1 METNSL
7 GKKIKLERAKNG
19 ISLRKF
25 AEKLEISAPF
35 LVDIEK
41 DRRPPTEELLQKI
54 ADLLDIPVSVFDE
67 FSPDIPKP
75 VKDWLEKHPHLDK
88 VLRALRRAPSQEEA
102 LARLDRTFTSPRQR
116 KYPIA
121 IYESELQA
129 IGLESASW
137 NTETGGDLFGVWGD
151 IPIVYFASRAG
162 PNAKRD
168 HAHFRLDV
176 DYLIRLSGLLEKDW
190 GLRYFGDWHSHHR
203 LGLESPSA
211 GDRKRIVSVAGKNNF
226 DEMAEFI
233 VTFASTY
240 DAEKTIVINPYAYLE
255 LPSHD
260 LTDVAL
266 IVLQG
271 LSPIRSALIAASS
284 LREQQLDTFSSFPTE
299 TLSLPAEPL
308 GRMHGIEGTSLLQIS
323 ERLLSKA
330 ISELT
335 AISAGELELHREP
348 FGFVIVIPVNDKQSV
363 AFAFDKGWP
372 HGLLQ
377 VDWMDRKS
385 GRTEEIS
392 IAAADASLL
401 KTDQLKNIYL
411 EVKNSRIPTEQ

>member
-1 METNSL
+1 MEAKTL
-7 GKKIKLERAKNG
+7 GKKIKQEREKKG
-19 ISLRKF
+19 VSLRKF
-25 AEKLEISAPF
+25 AQKLEISAAF

-41 DRRPPTEELLQKI
+41 DRRLPTEELLQKT

-75 VKDWLEKHPHLDK
+75 VKDWLEKHPHLNK
-88 VLRALRRAPSQEEA
+88 ILNVLRRAPSQEEA
-102 LARLDRTFTSPRQR
+102 LAKLDKTFASPRQR

-137 NTETGGDLFGVWGD
+137 TTETGGDLFGIWGD

-203 LGLESPSA
+203 LGLQSPSA
-211 GDRKRIVSVAGKNNF
+211 GDQKRIVGVAGKNNF

-240 DAEKTIVINPYAYLE
+240 DAERKIVINPYAYLD
-255 LPSHD
+255 LPSHN

-271 LSPIRSALIAASS
+271 ISPVRSALIAASS
-284 LREQQLDTFSSFPTE
+284 LREQQLDAFSSFPTE
-299 TLSLPAEPL
+299 KISIPVEPF
-308 GRMHGIEGTSLLQIS
+308 GRMHGIEGSSLLQIS

-330 ISELT
+330 MSELT
-335 AISAGELELHREP
+335 PISAGELELYREP
-348 FGFVIVIPVNDKQSV
+348 FGFVIVVPVNDKQSV
-363 AFAFDKGWP
+363 AFAIDKGWP
-372 HGLLQ
+372 HALLQ
-377 VDWMDRKS
+377 VNWMDRKS
-385 GRTEEIS
+385 GSTEEIV
-392 IAAADASLL
+392 AVVVNASLL
-401 KTDQLKNIYL
+401 KTEQLKNIYFDA
-411 EVKNSRIPTEQ
+411 KNSRIAAEQ